1 MSVFSF
7 SLPGVKTCWIF
18 ELMNVRHQGF

>member
-1 MSVFSF
+1 M
-7 SLPGVKTCWIF
+7 F